1 MTDFRQL
8 LDDLETAAWRAMT
21 AASRNGEE
29 CAPQLSD
36 MFNRIEAMINE
47 YEEGLDK

>member
-8 LDDLETAAWRAMT
+8 LDELETAAWRAMS
-21 AASRNGEE
+21 AANRNGEE
-29 CAPQLSD
+29 CAPALTRTFHFVEQL
-36 MFNRIEAMINE
+36 INE